1 MQMHLTIAVFFIV
14 NAVIAFMEDY
24 LKENHKKV
32 ILAVYAIF
40 MILLATTKSI
50 DHTADALVYE
60 EIFYGND
67 EPLVILTTEPTY
79 LYISR
84 LVQAIGGAFWMMFFI
99 YALITIPA
107 KLKVFSKMTPFIFTA
122 LMIYIPVYFELHDLI
137 QIRAAAAGMLLLTAM
152 IPLTDKRYWLAALLM
167 VAAILFHYSSVVF
180 LPFLFIGNRSLG
192 YKGRIIVACLV
203 PLFFIVYLMGKDLL
217 SLIPSSVLGGKLDFY
232 QKTTEKGEW
241 AMALLY
247 KNVYFML
254 KCALLYFCLYYY
266 DLIVKQVKMAPLI
279 INLLIASIFSLML
292 FSSVPVIATRV
303 SDLYGIVD
311 CLAFTFCLYFVSP
324 RYLARIAIAVIGLYM
339 LVYNIF
345 AAEYF
350 T

>member
-1 MQMHLTIAVFFIV
+1 MQMHLTIAAFFIV

-50 DHTADALVYE
+50 EHTTDALVYE
-60 EIFYGND
+60 EIFYNND
-67 EPLVILTTEPTY
+67 EPLVVLTTEPTY

-84 LVQAIGGAFWMMFFI
+84 LVQAIGGAFRMMFFI

-107 KLKVFSKMTPFIFTA
+107 KLKVFSTITPFIFTA

-137 QIRAAAAGMLLLTAM
+137 QIRAAAAGMLLLAAL
-152 IPLTDKRYWLAALLM
+152 IPLAERRYWMATMLM
-167 VAAILFHYSSVVF
+167 VAAMLFHYSSAVF
-180 LPFLFIGNRSLG
+180 LPFLIIGNRTLG
-192 YKGRIIVACLV
+192 YKGRIAVACLV
-203 PLFFIVYLMGKDLL
+203 PLFFIAYLMGKDLF
-217 SLIPSSVLGGKLDFY
+217 SLIPSSILGGKIDFY
-232 QKTTEKGEW
+232 QKSSEKGEW

-247 KNVYFML
+247 KNMYFMV

-266 DLIVKQVKMAPLI
+266 DLIVKQMKMAPLI

-303 SDLYGIVD
+303 SDLYGIID
-311 CLAFTFCLYFVSP
+311 CLAFTFCIYFASP

-345 AAEYF
+345 EAEYF